1 MTFLSIRYKIL
12 LLEALLQKKSF
23 SENILLVY
31 SAIFFNCSEN
41 CFLLLTINKTIK
53 HKKKHL
59 ERIQDALWPL
69 ADSNCRHT
77 DFQSDAL
84 PTELRSQYLS
94 FESDT
99 NIRHI
104 LSVFQIFSQKKGNYF
119 FFKAIMLIL
128 LGYFI
133 YKRSCAIQ
141 SCSSFSLNIGNLI
154 SFVKKDKR

>member
-1 MTFLSIRYKIL
+1 M
-12 LLEALLQKKSF
+12 
-23 SENILLVY
+23 N
-31 SAIFFNCSEN
+31 
-41 CFLLLTINKTIK
+41 
-53 HKKKHL
+53 
-59 ERIQDALWPL
+59 QDALWPL

-104 LSVFQIFSQKKGNYF
+104 IPFLQIFYQKKGNYF
-119 FFKAIMLIL
+119 FFITTTSVL
-128 LGYFI
+128 LVYFI

-141 SCSSFSLNIGNLI
+141 SCSSFSSITGILI
-154 SFVKKDKR
+154 SFVRKDKR